1 MNPTNFDTVVIGAG
15 IIGASVAMHLS
26 KSRKGKV
33 LLVEEEENFAEHQT
47 GNNSGVI
54 HSGLYY
60 KPGSLK
66 AKNCTEGSTLLYQFC
81 ENNSIPVK
89 RCGKLVVASSPE
101 EKSRLLS
108 LYDRGLQNGLTG
120 IRVLNSEEI
129 KEFEPYV
136 SGISALHVP
145 HTGIVDYKKVTSA
158 FINVLLTNEGEFR
171 TSCSFESA
179 TYNLGVYR
187 IITSNGEFTA
197 KNLISCSGLYADKV
211 ALSCGIDPEIKII
224 PYRGEYHILKKEKE
238 YLVRNLIY
246 PVHDPAFPF
255 LGVHFTRMIHG
266 GVEAGPNAVPA
277 FKRKGYSYS
286 DFSFKEM
293 SEFLTYPGYL
303 KLSAK
308 HFKMGAGEIYRSLY
322 KPALVKKLQKLI
334 PSIAGNDLEKGGAGV
349 RAQALDKSGNLLDDF
364 KIIIKDRMIH
374 VLNASSPAATAS
386 ISIGKY
392 IADLVKD

>member
-1 MNPTNFDTVVIGAG
+1 
-15 IIGASVAMHLS
+15 MHLS

-33 LLVEEEENFAEHQT
+33 LLIEEEDNFAKHQT

-66 AKNCTEGSTLLYQFC
+66 AKNCTEGRSLLYQFC
-81 ENNSIPVK
+81 ENNSIPFES
-89 RCGKLVVASSPE
+89 CGKLVVASSPE
-101 EKSRLLS
+101 EKSRLLK
-108 LYDRGLQNGLTG
+108 LYERGLQNGLEGIRLLNPEEINEFELYATG
-120 IRVLNSEEI
+120 IA
-129 KEFEPYV
+129 
-136 SGISALHVP
+136 ALHIP
-145 HTGIVDYKKVTSA
+145 QTGIVDYKKVTSA
-158 FINVLLTNEGEFR
+158 FINNLLANEGEFT
-171 TSCSFESA
+171 TSCNFISA
-179 TYNLGVYR
+179 TYSSGVYR
-187 IITSNGEFTA
+187 IFTSKGEFTA
-197 KNLISCSGLYADKV
+197 KNLIACAGLFADKV
-211 ALSCGIDPEIKII
+211 ALSCGIDPGIKII

-238 YLVRNLIY
+238 FLVQNLIY
-246 PVHDPAFPF
+246 PVPDPAFPF
-255 LGVHFTRMIHG
+255 LGVHFTRMVYG

-277 FKRKGYSYS
+277 FRRKGYSYS

-293 SEFLTYPGYL
+293 IEFLTYPGYL

-334 PSIAGNDLEKGGAGV
+334 PSITGDDLDRGGTGV

-374 VLNASSPAATAS
+374 VLNAPSPAATAS
-386 ISIGKY
+386 ISIGKH
-392 IADLVKD
+392 IAGLVKD